1 MPRES
6 KTPSITPKTNG
17 ARRVV
22 PRRVEPEVF
31 IEGVDVII
39 RLDLGKHKELL
50 TQTTT
55 EMHGFMDAAT
65 HESKRKRHYYRLIGG
80 GKYDDDALERS
91 VVQIRQNIVH
101 LTRKA
106 EAAKEK
112 IAHHSLIVDTLT
124 EQLETYYR
132 RFNALHGNGVV
143 CPSL

>member
-6 KTPSITPKTNG
+6 KTPSITPKING
-17 ARRVV
+17 VK
-22 PRRVEPEVF
+22 PNGQRRVEPEIF

-50 TQTTT
+50 AQTTT
-55 EMHGFMDAAT
+55 EMHGFRDAAT

-106 EAAKEK
+106 EAAADK

-124 EQLETYYR
+124 EQLATYNR
-132 RFNALHGNGVV
+132 RFTALHGNGVV
-143 CPSL
+143 CPS

>member
-1 MPRES
+1 M
-6 KTPSITPKTNG
+6 KD
-17 ARRVV
+17 
-22 PRRVEPEVF
+22 RRVEPEVF

-39 RLDLGKHKELL
+39 RLDLGKHKEML

-55 EMHGFMDAAT
+55 EMHSFREAAA

-106 EAAKEK
+106 EAAQEK
-112 IAHHSLIVDTLT
+112 IEHHTLIVDTLT
-124 EQLETYYR
+124 ANLEKYER
-132 RFNALHGNGVV
+132 RFAQLNGNGQL